1 MSDQMPTLIYDVDK
15 DVRALSAMASNL
27 TPYLYED
34 ELYGYLSGDLPR
46 LTLGGLLLRLY
57 RLRRLNSSLLGPD
70 QETQV
75 QDAAIN
81 FDAARSEWS
90 VHYKSKLAAELKS
103 RLDALDRY
111 LQNCSEQPQ
120 GCAAD
125 YPVQAEKRT
134 MIQHLY
140 GELAQQD
147 DVPDELEARLKQ
159 TDNRLRRMLS
169 GGEFVFDAR
178 LKDVYPLDE
187 FWWLYGRISAR

>member
-1 MSDQMPTLIYDVDK
+1 MSTQLPALSYDVDK

-34 ELYGYLSGDLPR
+34 ELYGHLSGDLPR

-57 RLRRLNSSLLGPD
+57 RLRRVDGLLDPE

-81 FDAARSEWS
+81 FDAARAEWS
-90 VHYKSKLAAELKS
+90 VHYKSKLAVELKS

-111 LQNCSEQPQ
+111 LHDCGEQAQ
-120 GCAAD
+120 GCVAE

-140 GELAQQD
+140 DELAQESE
-147 DVPDELEARLKQ
+147 VPDDLEARMKQ
-159 TDNRLRRMLS
+159 VDNRLRRMLS
-169 GGEFVFDAR
+169 GDDFVFDAR
-178 LKDVYPLDE
+178 LKSAYPPDQY
-187 FWWLYGRISAR
+187 WWLYGRIGGR

>member
-1 MSDQMPTLIYDVDK
+1 MSDQLPSLSYDVEK

-57 RLRRLNSSLLGPD
+57 RLRRFDHSLLGPE

-90 VHYKSKLAAELKS
+90 VHYKTKLAAELKS
-103 RLDALDRY
+103 RLDALDQY
-111 LQNCSEQPQ
+111 LRDCAEQPQ

-125 YPVQAEKRT
+125 YPIQAEKRT

-140 GELAQQD
+140 DELAEQN

-159 TDNRLRRMLS
+159 VDNRLRRLLS
-169 GGEFVFDAR
+169 GDEFVFDVRFFFFFSAR
-178 LKDVYPLDE
+178 PVLV
-187 FWWLYGRISAR
+187 LYGHINGR